1 MCKRLCLAPH
11 RLSTTIRRHTPR
23 ESNAMNAHANTA
35 SDAIVI
41 EKDVAVPM
49 RDGARLMADVFRPQG
64 TERVPALLNLGPY
77 QKDKLWVTPDTL
89 EEKPNP
95 TMNWETANPL
105 WWVPRNYACVRVD
118 GRGSGKSQGQFEPWS
133 LSEAID
139 FYDAIEWAAA
149 QPWCNGKVGLTG
161 ISYYA
166 MNQWFVANLAPPS
179 LKAIMPW
186 EGAAD
191 LYRDALY
198 HGGILSVF
206 MTNWVTAHMMHHLLG
221 RASREHPD
229 RWHTDALY
237 RWVHDSLDSGE
248 LRASQAQWDKITV
261 PMFTVGNWSGMA
273 LHLRGNTEAFTRAA
287 SKHKKMRIH
296 AGSHVHAFYTEDGRQ
311 DQIRFFDYWLKG
323 IQNGVMDQPPIKLAI
338 RKGKDELEW
347 RHEQEWPL
355 KRTQWTKF
363 YFDLSKQQAKDK
375 PQTGTLARENPKA
388 ESSCIYP
395 AFSLGTMGST
405 SAASSQVMGGGGIK
419 PGMGIALETPP
430 LPADIEVTG
439 PLMASFWVSSETEDM
454 DLFLTLRNFDAE
466 GIEILETGQQGAP
479 VPVAKGW
486 LRVSHR
492 ELDPDLSLPYRP
504 YHKHTRRLYLKPG
517 EIVQVQVEIWPT
529 SMVFMKGNRIRL
541 DVQPR
546 DGAGSAGYLH
556 YHADYNTGSN
566 TIYAGGER
574 ESYLLLPVIPAKPA

>member
-1 MCKRLCLAPH
+1 
-11 RLSTTIRRHTPR
+11 
-23 ESNAMNAHANTA
+23 MNVHANA
-35 SDAIVI
+35 AADSILI
-41 EKDVAVPM
+41 EKDVEVPM
-49 RDGARLMADVFRPQG
+49 RDGAKLFADVFRPQAS
-64 TERVPALLNLGPY
+64 ERVPALLNLGPY

-95 TMNWETANPL
+95 YMNWETANPL
-105 WWVPRNYACVRVD
+105 WWVPRNYACVRID
-118 GRGSGKSQGQFEPWS
+118 GRGSGKTPGQFEPWS

-166 MNQWFVANLAPPS
+166 MNQWFVANLSPPS
-179 LKAIMPW
+179 LAAIMPW

-198 HGGILSVF
+198 HGGVLSVF

-237 RWVHDSLDSGE
+237 RWLHDSLDSGS
-248 LRASQAQWDKITV
+248 LRGSQAQWDKITV

-296 AGSHVHAFYTEDGRQ
+296 AGSHVHAFYTEEGRA
-311 DQIRFFDYWLKG
+311 DQLRFFDYWLKG
-323 IQNGVMDQPPIKLAI
+323 IENGVMDEPPVKLAV
-338 RKGKDELEW
+338 RHGNDRLEW
-347 RHEQEWPL
+347 RHENEWPL
-355 KRTQWTKF
+355 ARTQWTKL
-363 YFDLSKQQAKDK
+363 YFDLSKPQPQGK
-375 PQTGTLARENPKA
+375 PQSGMLARENPKS
-388 ESSCIYP
+388 ESSCTYP

-419 PGMGIALETPP
+419 PGMGVALETPP
-430 LPADIEVTG
+430 LDADIEVTG
-439 PLMASFWVSSETEDM
+439 PLMASFWVSSESEDM
-454 DLFLTLRNFDAE
+454 DLFLTLRNFGAD
-466 GIEILETGQQGAP
+466 GNEILETGQQGAP

-492 ELDPDLSLPYRP
+492 ELDPALTLPYRP

-529 SMVFMKGNRIRL
+529 SMVFKKGNRIRL

-546 DGAGSAGYLH
+546 DGAGSQSYLH
-556 YHADYNTGSN
+556 YHADYNTGTN
-566 TIYAGGER
+566 TIYAGGEY
-574 ESYLLLPVIPAKPA
+574 ESYLLLPVIPKKGE